1 MKAKD
6 IMIRSFIT
14 IQADA
19 TIRELITLVNDNK
32 IDSICVVEDANTL
45 VGVVTIFELFQALLP
60 DYVKMKDSLAH
71 MISEGYFEK
80 MCKKI
85 QDHPVRTIMRTDLI
99 RIKEEDNLISVLA
112 DMVKYRLMI
121 VPVTRE
127 DTLKGVIHKKDLL
140 SYTGMV
146 LIENSHQ

>member
-19 TIRELITLVNDNK
+19 TIRELVNLINDHK
-32 IDSICVVEDANTL
+32 IDSICVVEGANTL
-45 VGVVTIFELFQALLP
+45 VGVVTIFELYQALLP

-85 QDHPVRTIMRTDLI
+85 QDQPVRSIMRTDLI

-146 LIENSHQ
+146 LIENSHP

>member
-6 IMIRSFIT
+6 IMMRSFIT

-19 TIRELITLVNDNK
+19 TIRELVNLINNNK
-32 IDSICVVEDANTL
+32 IDSICVVEDTNTL
-45 VGVVTIFELFQALLP
+45 VGVVTIFELYQALLP

-85 QDHPVRTIMRTDLI
+85 LH
-99 RIKEEDNLISVLA
+99 
-112 DMVKYRLMI
+112 
-121 VPVTRE
+121 
-127 DTLKGVIHKKDLL
+127 
-140 SYTGMV
+140 
-146 LIENSHQ
+146 